1 MEGHDSRIGKAQMLQ
16 YTGDLY
22 ENPMVV
28 YREYLQNACDA
39 VEDALEAG
47 LIQDRRKAT
56 IAVTIDHYNRTISI
70 RDKGIG
76 IPADKIG
83 RTLVD
88 VASSQKLNRAGHYGI
103 GRLNGANYC
112 DVIRYETSFRGETI
126 KSTLDWNVKEARKIC
141 EDKAQDPTVE
151 EVINRVTFEHPKE
164 EADIEDHYCTVS
176 LINVNNDDLLD
187 EEKVREYISQI
198 VPVDY
203 SFDFKDNVRNPS
215 LKLPCNSG
223 YKEKFDAL
231 RIYKISVN
239 DEAVEKKYASVS
251 VGNEFT
257 FRTISCFTVKE
268 PQTNEE
274 LAWGWFAMNDE
285 VTQMNYLPEA
295 QIRGRLYNFQIGTQD
310 MFGLLHK
317 DVRSRS
323 YFIGE
328 IHITHPSIL
337 PTTSR
342 DGIIN
347 SPQKELLYLG
357 IQSLFKRLYDIY
369 NHASKLR
376 SEGIDKIAAQRKIIA
391 EKKIL
396 LTEADEEEKKRIRQE
411 IADAKVAIE
420 TATSKAQSRIRQL
433 KNDGAEFAISDIISG
448 ANSTTI
454 ATFNDKA
461 NGIKTNNRVPN
472 ITIAQIVPPEPAK
485 KLEGNGEEKTTFP
498 GDNNNSNPTGQYNSK
513 KPEGEGDSTPSVDE
527 AKEELEIYRRT
538 LSTVEYRLMR
548 KVYNV
553 INTTGTLTPAIKAQ
567 IKKSL
572 QKKIAKKK

>member
-1 MEGHDSRIGKAQMLQ
+1 MEGHDSIIGKAQMLQ
-16 YTGDLY
+16 YMGDLY

-39 VEDALEAG
+39 VEDALETG

-56 IAVTIDHYNRTISI
+56 IAVTIDHYHRTISI

-83 RTLVD
+83 STLVD

-112 DVIRYETSFRGETI
+112 DIIRYETSFRGETI
-126 KSTLDWNVKEARKIC
+126 KSTLDWNVKEAREIC
-141 EDKAQDPTVE
+141 RDKTQELTVE
-151 EVINRVTFEHPKE
+151 EVINRVTVEHPKE
-164 EADIEDHYCTVS
+164 EADIEDHYCTVT

-215 LKLPCNSG
+215 LKLPCNCG

-239 DEAVEKKYASVS
+239 NEAVEKKYASVS

-257 FRTISCFTVKE
+257 FRTISCFTVKD

-285 VTQMNYLPEA
+285 ATQMNYLPEA
-295 QIRGRLYNFQIGTQD
+295 QIRGRLYNFQVGSQD
-310 MFGLLHK
+310 MFGILHK

-347 SPQKELLYLG
+347 SPQKKS
-357 IQSLFKRLYDIY
+357 SL
-369 NHASKLR
+369 
-376 SEGIDKIAAQRKIIA
+376 
-391 EKKIL
+391 
-396 LTEADEEEKKRIRQE
+396 
-411 IADAKVAIE
+411 
-420 TATSKAQSRIRQL
+420 
-433 KNDGAEFAISDIISG
+433 SG
-448 ANSTTI
+448 NSVS
-454 ATFNDKA
+454 F
-461 NGIKTNNRVPN
+461 
-472 ITIAQIVPPEPAK
+472 
-485 KLEGNGEEKTTFP
+485 
-498 GDNNNSNPTGQYNSK
+498 
-513 KPEGEGDSTPSVDE
+513 
-527 AKEELEIYRRT
+527 
-538 LSTVEYRLMR
+538 
-548 KVYNV
+548 
-553 INTTGTLTPAIKAQ
+553 
-567 IKKSL
+567 
-572 QKKIAKKK
+572 